1 MYTPRD
7 ENQLEREEIELMMNT
22 VEEQGAVQKI
32 GEELYFKVKEVYGEG
47 DDMYEVD
54 IAIGLSKTEIMRIL
68 KSDIELNS
76 FYQYALSDN
85 V

>member
-1 MYTPRD
+1 
-7 ENQLEREEIELMMNT
+7 MMNS
-22 VEEQGAVQKI
+22 VEECGAVQKI
-32 GEELYFKVKEVYGEG
+32 KGELYFKVKEVYGKG
-47 DDMYEVD
+47 NDKYEVS
-54 IAIGLSKTEIMRIL
+54 IAIGLSKPEIMRIL